1 MNDSPIDAYLDQL
14 FDRLAGTGAAG
25 RRALVEAEDHLRSA
39 VERTVAEGAGPAEA
53 ERLAVAR
60 FGDATDIAARL
71 RRAHTTTADVL
82 RRSVAGGWLLGA
94 VGLLA
99 IGVSGLL
106 AEALG
111 RLLGPHLVAGDTAG
125 VTYTAARCADFLRLS
140 PGAPTC
146 ARAAELHHWGEVVE
160 YRVAAGLLGLLA
172 LALYLAARRR
182 GPLRG
187 PRWAPPTGPLA
198 LVATTVFGL
207 AAALLTLP
215 VLAQAA
221 LGDPAGIGANLTA
234 GVVAAVVAV
243 AAVAVGLRQL
253 RYAR

>member
-1 MNDSPIDAYLDQL
+1 MNDSPIDAYLDRL

-39 VERTVAEGAGPAEA
+39 AAQAVAEGTDRAEA

-71 RRAHTTTADVL
+71 RRAHTSTADVL
-82 RRSVAGGWLLGA
+82 RRAFTGAWLLGA

-111 RLLGPHLVAGDTAG
+111 RLFGPHLVAGDAAG

-172 LALYLAARRR
+172 LALYVAVRRR

-187 PRWAPPTGPLA
+187 PRWAPPAGPLA

-207 AAALLTLP
+207 AAALLALP
-215 VLAQAA
+215 VLARAA
-221 LGDPAGIGANLTA
+221 FGDPAGIGADLSA
-234 GVVAAVVAV
+234 GVVAAALTV
-243 AAVAVGLRQL
+243 AAAVVGLR
-253 RYAR
+253 RTGTAG